1 MSGKLVKIYEGSWF
15 LLALPLLTGATVY
28 LLYLKPVLMPPFVLM
43 ILLGGAWL
51 VSRFE
56 LQAFLMK
63 FIAFFLPFSF
73 EIALSGN
80 NKIFIPTEPL
90 IGIIALSVFVDFLR
104 KPGFVSD
111 FIGRE
116 SKWVLPLIL
125 VFLITIPFSALPVV
139 SAKFSLVNITYIVV
153 FVLLA
158 NHQLR
163 LKPQLI
169 HRLMALYSIGLLLVL
184 IYALIRYSEYG
195 WNPAVVKGIFLPFY
209 SDHTILG
216 STAAIVAAYWLVYAG
231 NIKFTSGR
239 IMAFIVGLIFISA
252 VLLSGSRAAIIS
264 IGFFI
269 SVFLLLWLK
278 AQLKH
283 LLVLTLIGAA
293 FALVFQKQII
303 EVVYSNTYVSRS
315 QHTEWTGNLMSAGNV
330 TTDVS
335 NIERLNRWYSGVK
348 MFLEKPLTGFGPGTY
363 QFVYIPYQK
372 KELMNRLTVKN
383 PWNIPENSGGT
394 AHSEYILALS
404 EMGIFG
410 LAALILLLGR
420 LFWITFVKARH
431 HARRASIAVAFASL
445 STYLFHGLFNN
456 FLNIDKFAFLFWI
469 MAAWLLAAY
478 ENKDDE
484 RVLS

>member
-1 MSGKLVKIYEGSWF
+1 MSDKLVQILEGSW
-15 LLALPLLTGATVY
+15 LLLVLPLLTGAAVF
-28 LLYLKPVLMPPFVLM
+28 LFYLKPVLLLPFILL

-56 LQAFLMK
+56 LQTFLLK
-63 FIAFFLPFSF
+63 FIALSLPFSI
-73 EIALSGN
+73 EVALPGN
-80 NKIFIPTEPL
+80 SKMFLPTEPL
-90 IGIIALSVFVDFLR
+90 IGIVALSVLLEFLR
-104 KPGFVSD
+104 KPGFVRD
-111 FIGRE
+111 FIGLE

-125 VFLITIPFSALPVV
+125 VFLITIPFSTMAVV
-139 SAKFSLVNITYIVV
+139 SVKFSLVNITYIAV
-153 FVLLA
+153 FLLFVKY
-158 NHQLR
+158 QLR
-163 LKPQLI
+163 LQPKLI
-169 HRLMALYSIGLLLVL
+169 HTLMALYSVGLFLVL
-184 IYALIRYSEYG
+184 IYALMRYSEYG

-209 SDHTILG
+209 RDHTILG
-216 STAAIVAAYWLVYAG
+216 ATAAIIAAYWLVYAG
-231 NIKFTSGR
+231 HIKVSSGR
-239 IMAFIVGLIFISA
+239 ILAFFAGLGFICA

-264 IGFFI
+264 IGFFL

-278 AQLKH
+278 VRLKH
-283 LLVLTLIGAA
+283 LMLLTLISAA
-293 FALVFQKQII
+293 FVLVFHKQIV
-303 EVVYSNTYVSRS
+303 EAVYSNTYVSRS
-315 QHTEWTGNLMSAGNV
+315 QNNEWTGNLLSAGNV

-335 NIERLNRWYSGVK
+335 NIERLNRWYSGFK

-363 QFVYIPYQK
+363 KFVYIPYQK

-410 LAALILLLGR
+410 LAALMLFLGR

-431 HARRASIAVAFASL
+431 HARRASRAVAFAAL

-456 FLNIDKFAFLFWI
+456 FLNVDKFAFLFWI

-478 ENKDDE
+478 ENNDDE